1 MADLE
6 TELFT
11 CFSDNFGVL
20 IHDPESGQTASIDAP
35 EEAPILEALE
45 RRGWTLTHIFVTH
58 HHHDHV
64 GGIAALKSRFNAR
77 VFGPARE
84 ADKIAGLDTQLDD
97 GDTFDFGGRT
107 VDVFAT
113 PGHTLGHI
121 CYYIP
126 SDKLLFA
133 ADTLFALG
141 CGRVF
146 EGTMTDMWNSL
157 NKLAALP
164 DETRVYFGHEYT
176 QSNARYAVTVEP
188 DNEALMDRAKEIDRK
203 RAQGIFTAPT
213 TIGLE
218 KQTNPFLRA
227 SNSEQFAEIRTGKD
241 NFR

>member
-11 CFSDNFGVL
+11 CLSDNFGVL
-20 IHDPESGQTASIDAP
+20 IHDPESCQTASIDAP

-64 GGIAALKSRFNAR
+64 GGIAALKSRFNAQ
-77 VFGPARE
+77 VLGPARE
-84 ADKIAGLDTQLDD
+84 ADKIAGLDTLVDD
-97 GDTFDFGGRT
+97 GDTFDFGGRPIK
-107 VDVFAT
+107 VIST
-113 PGHTLGHI
+113 PGHTLGHV

-126 SDKLLFA
+126 SDGLLFA

-146 EGTMTDMWNSL
+146 EGTVTDMWNSL

-164 DETRVYFGHEYT
+164 DETLVYFGHEYT

-188 DNEALMDRAKEIDRK
+188 DNEALIARAKEIDLK
-203 RAQGIFTAPT
+203 RAQGMFTAPT

-227 SNSEQFAEIRTGKD
+227 STDEQFAEIRTGKD